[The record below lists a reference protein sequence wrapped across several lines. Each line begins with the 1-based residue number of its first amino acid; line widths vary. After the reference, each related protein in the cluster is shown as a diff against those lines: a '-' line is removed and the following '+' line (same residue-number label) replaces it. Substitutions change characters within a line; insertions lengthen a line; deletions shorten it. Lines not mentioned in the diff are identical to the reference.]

1 MKRISVIAIRK
12 ITILFVICMIP
23 VLYITIANAVIEPQA
38 HISPSYPKTDILPVL
53 AKSRLSNADYRLL
66 LFQTGLGRPA
76 VDELR
81 AKNPDSSQYIQRFQN
96 YFFKEV
102 RFICENNS
110 PVSKEE
116 SLVDGHGN
124 LIYGT
129 EFASLHS
136 GDILVTKSSHTLGW
150 RNGHAALVID
160 PVRGLTLESVVLG
173 TNSSVQD
180 IRKWINYPNF
190 ILLRSKDFSA
200 YGLKMIVGSA
210 AERLS
215 DIPYKLTVGI
225 FSPKD
230 ACGSSKAMQSKI
242 AGTHCSHLVWQA
254 FKNFGVDIDTNGG
267 ILVTPRDIANS
278 TRLEI
283 VQVYGVDPGNIW
295 H

>member
-1 MKRISVIAIRK
+1 MKRPSGRAFRSLIIF
-12 ITILFVICMIP
+12 LVICMIP
-23 VLYITIANAVIEPQA
+23 ALYLTIANAVIEPQA
-38 HISPSYPKTDILPVL
+38 HISPDYARIDILPVL
-53 AKSRLSNADYRLL
+53 AKRRLSDTDYKTL

-76 VDELR
+76 IDELR
-81 AKNPDSSQYIQRFQN
+81 TQNPNSAQYIQLIQD
-96 YFFKEV
+96 YFFKDV

-150 RNGHAALVID
+150 RNGHSALVID

-180 IRKWINYPNF
+180 IRKWRNYPNF
-190 ILLRSKDFSA
+190 MLLRSKDFTE
-200 YGLKMIVGSA
+200 YGLEVIARSA
-210 AERLS
+210 AERLN
-215 DIPYKLTVGI
+215 DIPYDLTVGI

-230 ACGSSKAMQSKI
+230 ANGSAENMLEKI

-254 FKNFGVDIDTNGG
+254 FKNFGVDIDANGG
-267 ILVTPRDIANS
+267 ILITPRDIAKS
-278 TRLEI
+278 ARLEI

-295 H
+295 P